1 MADGLDLFDVQ
12 ETILA
17 YVTER
22 GEAMGFDVHEGD
34 IADAAMREYV
44 NGVNQTTWVIQF
56 GDLLPSARSRS
67 FCGPEMDGYYSLF
80 RIFSIGDTPSAARQA
95 NSVANQ
101 LLIGYRVGNTGA
113 VHKEGGGGAYALGEA
128 NTRPVAY
135 GLISSYRFLTNIANP
150 GGTIEFPP
158 TP

>member
-12 ETILA
+12 ENILA
-17 YVTER
+17 FLVER
-22 GEAMGFDVHEGD
+22 GEALGYDVHEGD

-56 GDLLPSARSRS
+56 GDLLPAARSRS

-80 RIFSIGDTPSAARQA
+80 RVFSIGSTPSLARKA

-101 LLIGYRVGNTGA
+101 LMIGYRIENTGA
-113 VHKEGGGGAYALGEA
+113 VHKEGGGGSYAIGDSL
-128 NTRPVAY
+128 TRPNAY
-135 GLISSYRFLTNIANP
+135 GLISSYRFLTNISNP
-150 GGTIEFPP
+150 GSTIVFPP
-158 TP
+158 LP